1 MNYFIF
7 WLVFALLLFIII
19 YSDKKYNLLRDTST
33 NAIKPYSFSRV
44 QLVWWTLIVIASF
57 ISVFVLKHALPTFDA
72 STLYLLGISTATTAT
87 ATVIDL
93 SDQKSAALVN
103 NGLSQNEAGENFFLD
118 ILSDK
123 NGVSIHRLQTVIF
136 NLIFGVWFI
145 IDVLHNLNIQNI
157 TGSWV
162 NCNELATDSFCSY
175 INSILPAISSNNLIL
190 LGLSSGT
197 YAALKATENKQTA
210 PLVNTA
216 NSTDGEAVG

>member
-1 MNYFIF
+1 MNYFTF
-7 WLVFALLLFIII
+7 WLVFVLFLFIII
-19 YSDKKYNLLRDTST
+19 YCDKKYNLLRDNST
-33 NAIKPYSFSRV
+33 NSVKSYSFSRV
-44 QLVWWTLIVIASF
+44 QLAWWTLIVISSF
-57 ISVFVLKHALPTFDA
+57 VSVLILKHAIPTFDI
-72 STLYLLGISTATTAT
+72 STLYLLGISTATTAA

-93 SDQKSAALVN
+93 SDQKNAVAN
-103 NGLSQNEAGENFFLD
+103 NGILIQNETGENFFLD

-145 IDVLHNLNIQNI
+145 ISVVHNLNLENV
-157 TGSWV
+157 TGNWADCS
-162 NCNELATDSFCSY
+162 EFATDSFCSY
-175 INSILPAISSNNLIL
+175 VNSILPKISSNNLIL

-210 PLVNTA
+210 SLVNTA